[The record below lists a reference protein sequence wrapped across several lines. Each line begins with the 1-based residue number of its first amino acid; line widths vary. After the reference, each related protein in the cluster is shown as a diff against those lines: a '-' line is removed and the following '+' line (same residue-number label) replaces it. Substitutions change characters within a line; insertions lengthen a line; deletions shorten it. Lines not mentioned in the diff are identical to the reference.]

1 MKAAV
6 LKEFHEPV
14 VIEEVPRPEP
24 GPDEVLLRVHGC
36 GVCHSDLHV
45 AEADW
50 DPLRRI
56 TKLPLILGHE
66 IAGTVEIGSGQW
78 EAGDRAGLPWLYWT
92 CGECEYCQSGR
103 EPLCAKQRIT
113 GVTVDGG
120 YAEYVVAKASHI
132 VRIPDALGFVEA
144 APLFCAGL
152 TVFRALNQSGISK
165 GQSLAVFG
173 VGGLGHL
180 AVQLG
185 KARGAEVTAVD
196 IAEDKLE
203 LARRCGAD
211 AVVNTAAAA
220 KPPRVDVAMVCAG
233 SVAAY
238 QTALN
243 SLRRGGTL
251 VVVGMPADPIPIPAI
266 KLVGGEFRVISSAVG
281 TREELKELL
290 GMAADGKVRCHTA
303 ERPLG
308 DAAAVLAEMK
318 RGAMAGR
325 IVLTP

>member
-6 LKEFHEPV
+6 LREFKHPV
-14 VIEEVPRPEP
+14 AMAEMPRPEP
-24 GPDEVLLRVHGC
+24 GPGEVLLRVHAC

-45 AEADW
+45 ADADW
-50 DPLRRI
+50 DPLRKI
-56 TKLPLILGHE
+56 TRLPVILGHE
-66 IAGTVEIGSGQW
+66 IAGVVEADSGEW
-78 EAGDRAGLPWLYWT
+78 KAGDRAGLPWLYWT
-92 CGECEYCQSGR
+92 CGECEYCRSGR
-103 EPLCAKQRIT
+103 EPLCAQQMIT

-120 YAEYVVAKASHI
+120 YAEYVKAKATHI
-132 VRIPDALGFVEA
+132 VRIPDRLSLVEA

-152 TVFRALNQSGISK
+152 TVYRALNQSGIQE

-185 KARGAEVTAVD
+185 KARGVEVTAVD

-203 LARRCGAD
+203 LARQCGAD
-211 AVVNTAAAA
+211 VAVNTAAGGR
-220 KPPRVDVAMVCAG
+220 PQRVDVAMVCAG

-238 QTALN
+238 QAALN

-251 VVVGMPADPIPIPAI
+251 VVVGMPADPISIPAI
-266 KLVGGEFRVISSAVG
+266 KLVGGEIRVVSSAVG

-290 GMAADGKVRCHTA
+290 ELAAQGKVRCHVST
-303 ERPLG
+303 RPLSH
-308 DAAAVLAEMK
+308 AAKVLEEMK
-318 RGAMAGR
+318 RGALAGR
-325 IVLTP
+325 TVLTP